1 MTFVFPSCDV
11 MTTSLSS
18 WGDAA
23 CFCTVIR
30 HCSPQE
36 RVGSWSAERHFHYT
50 GEKAASLLL
59 ISYKLGNSHFKQCG
73 WMNSATGDRNNMKS
87 LYQNPSSRIRRR
99 LFYSTR
105 CFAVYQITCSF
116 FQSHKRLFSS
126 FPHMQSDSPT
136 PVNTLMCVN
145 VWMSGCCRRWR
156 FHFRLTSSIQVVFQ
170 SSSPS
175 RLMIR
180 FR

>member
-1 MTFVFPSCDV
+1 MSWPQASRPEETQLASAQWYVTAHHKICGLSGLTGRV
-11 MTTSLSS
+11 MVSRT
-18 WGDAA
+18 
-23 CFCTVIR
+23 
-30 HCSPQE
+30 
-36 RVGSWSAERHFHYT
+36 HFHYT

-59 ISYKLGNSHFKQCG
+59 ISYKLGILHFKQCG

-105 CFAVYQITCSF
+105 CCFAVYQITCSF